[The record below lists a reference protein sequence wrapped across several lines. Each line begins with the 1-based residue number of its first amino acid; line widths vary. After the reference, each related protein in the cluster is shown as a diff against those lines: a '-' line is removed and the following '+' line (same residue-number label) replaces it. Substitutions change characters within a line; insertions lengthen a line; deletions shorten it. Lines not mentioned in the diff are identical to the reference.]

1 MKNIL
6 VTGGSGFVGS
16 KLISHSN
23 LSGSTFVG
31 RSKPKGCKNYIKFDF
46 ENDNNYNVLFN
57 EIDYV
62 IHLAGKAHIL
72 KKTQRIS
79 DEYIN
84 LNYQATLKLARG
96 CKCLCKKIYIY
107 KYNKSSR

>member
-46 ENDNNYNVLFN
+46 ENDNNYNVLF

-62 IHLAGKAHIL
+62 IHLAGSSHI
-72 KKTQRIS
+72 KEKTQRIS
-79 DEYIN
+79 IN
-84 LNYQATLKLARG
+84 ILM
-96 CKCLCKKIYIY
+96 KII
-107 KYNKSSR
+107 KQHLSSRAAANAFVKRFIFISTMF